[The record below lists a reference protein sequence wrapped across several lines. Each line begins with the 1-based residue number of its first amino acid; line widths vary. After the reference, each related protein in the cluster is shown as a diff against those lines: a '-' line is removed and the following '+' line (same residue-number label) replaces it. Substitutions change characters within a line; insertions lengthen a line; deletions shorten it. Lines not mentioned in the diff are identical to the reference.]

1 MSRIQVVRRTAEEV
15 DHIMTRKVFPSMTFF
30 QTAWRLLNMPCE
42 GMTRV
47 ASESLDRNLSLLEA
61 VVLRS
66 HLIYC
71 SACRRY
77 LRQLRF
83 MRSEFR
89 RLARLVD
96 CPESLP
102 EPRLS
107 DEIRER
113 IKRELRRH

>member
-77 LRQLRF
+77 LLQLRF

-96 CPESLP
+96 CPESLS